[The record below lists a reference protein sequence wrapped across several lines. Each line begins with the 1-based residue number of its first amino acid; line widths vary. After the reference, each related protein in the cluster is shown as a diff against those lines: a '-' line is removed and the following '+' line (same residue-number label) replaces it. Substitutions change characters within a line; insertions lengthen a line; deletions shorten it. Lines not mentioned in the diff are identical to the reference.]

1 MYRITKFFEFL
12 RARFENHKTVWLT
25 AFVFLSLHRNGLC
38 VPLCSFSR
46 DFALWRGSL
55 GVGPPDPVAARHLEK
70 SVAFLRDGGNRLNL
84 C

>member
-38 VPLCSFSR
+38 VSLCFFVFF
-46 DFALWRGSL
+46 FARY
-55 GVGPPDPVAARHLEK
+55 GVRILHA
-70 SVAFLRDGGNRLNL
+70 
-84 C
+84 